1 MCGIVAYL
9 GNNDAYPIILNGLKR
24 LEYRGYDSA
33 GICLYNGSKLQ
44 TKKTKGKISKLE
56 KQISKLSSFTGN
68 MGIGHTRWATHGEPN
83 DKNSHPHVSNSK
95 DLHIVHN
102 GIIEN
107 YFSIKQELI
116 EEGFNFY
123 SDTDTEVLINL
134 IEYIQIKEKVKL
146 GEAVQ
151 MALQQVVGAYSI
163 AVIDIKKPDEIVV
176 ARLGSPLCIG
186 IGNNEHFI
194 GSDVTPFLDHT
205 KDVVYLEDGEMAII
219 RNHKRTQYRKIDDD
233 SFTNPTIEK
242 LEIDLAK
249 IQKQGFEH
257 FMLKEIFEQPSAVI
271 DTLRGRLKL
280 KKGIIK
286 MSGVDDY
293 IDKFIAADK
302 ITIVALS
309 LIHI

>member
-1 MCGIVAYL
+1 MIQKKPRAKSGIA
-9 GNNDAYPIILNGLKR
+9 
-24 LEYRGYDSA
+24 
-33 GICLYNGSKLQ
+33 
-44 TKKTKGKISKLE
+44 
-56 KQISKLSSFTGN
+56 
-68 MGIGHTRWATHGEPN
+68 HTRWATHGQPSQ
-83 DKNSHPHVSNSK
+83 KNAHPHESNGSIY
-95 DLHIVHN
+95 IVHN

-107 YFSIKQELI
+107 YSSLKQILI
-116 EEGFNFY
+116 EKGYEFNT
-123 SDTDTEVLINL
+123 DTDTEVLINL
-134 IEYIQIKEKVKL
+134 IEYIQIKEKIKL

-233 SFTNPTIEK
+233 SFTNPTVEK

-249 IQKQGFEH
+249 IQKQ
-257 FMLKEIFEQPSAVI
+257 
-271 DTLRGRLKL
+271 
-280 KKGIIK
+280 
-286 MSGVDDY
+286 
-293 IDKFIAADK
+293 
-302 ITIVALS
+302 
-309 LIHI
+309 